1 MEMPQSGMAD
11 KSASIEAAI
20 EGRTIKRRFLKT
32 VTVTGDLT
40 ERDRLVLQ
48 NASKH
53 CPVGQLFDGRSA
65 EFDEE
70 VTILP
75 RAGS

>member
-1 MEMPQSGMAD
+1 MEMPQSGVAD
-11 KSASIEAAI
+11 KSASVEAAI

-40 ERDRLVLQ
+40 ERDRIVLK

-70 VTILP
+70 LNIQP
-75 RAGS
+75 RAGA